1 MRLALGLN
9 RTNNQGTFSKNLTQ
23 AGFFRVKF
31 PPEEFQQHIPC
42 SDQVTTKPFSHYVL
56 IGSLMQKLFR
66 PQGDMGL
73 RFPRALSTRTKNAA
87 ALISF

>member
-9 RTNNQGTFSKNLTQ
+9 RTNNQGTFSKNRTQ
-23 AGFFRVKF
+23 AGLFRVKF
-31 PPEEFQQHIPC
+31 LPEEFQQHIPC
-42 SDQVTTKPFSHYVL
+42 SDQVTTTPFSPYAL
-56 IGSLMQKLFR
+56 IWSLMQMLGR

-87 ALISF
+87 PLISF